1 MAAGVGDTSLDTKP
15 AAGTGSGNVGKS
27 TVATESFRGEII
39 GKSAPKLA
47 MNALV
52 GDILGF
58 VADSD
63 KETEVT
69 GKDSGIL
76 AISEETGMLLADI
89 GTLTAGLVIADG
101 AAG

>member
-1 MAAGVGDTSLDTKP
+1 MAAGVGDTSLDTEP

-27 TVATESFRGEII
+27 TVATESFKGEII

-63 KETEVT
+63 KETE
-69 GKDSGIL
+69 GKDSGIS
-76 AISEETGMLLADI
+76 AISEETGMLLADT